1 MCRLKIYV
9 LWRFKKL
16 HFGIDFKVLVC
27 NYGPSGNII
36 GGRMYA
42 KGEPGSLC
50 PNGSENGLCL

>member
-1 MCRLKIYV
+1 MTFQKI
-9 LWRFKKL
+9 L

-50 PNGSENGLCL
+50 SNGIENGLCL

>member
-1 MCRLKIYV
+1 MQDFIYYDVLKNTAFWY
-9 LWRFKKL
+9 W
-16 HFGIDFKVLVC
+16 FKVLVC

-50 PNGSENGLCL
+50 SNGIENGLCL